1 VRLMRSVRL
10 LPSGNGSAMTGPSD
24 GASERFVVHP
34 PAELAAIV
42 RIAAVPDI
50 PFASFAHALQPKV
63 DDEGELVDWVL
74 SSAVLDPAPARGVSV
89 SDYWAWRRC
98 WEQRHWL
105 GPVTNAVALVA
116 HTARLAGDQSGPLA
130 DLLPTEALL
139 AGADADVVVGA
150 LERALASIAT
160 ARQLVNNG
168 GGNGLGFIDDTPRR
182 RARAGLARTWSPID
196 GDEVLA
202 AAART
207 RVVADPTPGLTV
219 EHHGDTGRR
228 TIALQRVDFTGDE
241 AVLFGP
247 GGVETRIPQN
257 DARPLGWLVPGA
269 LSWRVRPVPLS
280 LVWGSLIDGLEAA
293 VSLSAAH
300 GGMIRLTTTSPLG

>member
-1 VRLMRSVRL
+1 
-10 LPSGNGSAMTGPSD
+10 MTEPPD
-24 GASERFVVHP
+24 GAPERFVVHP

-50 PFASFAHALQPKV
+50 PFASFAHALQPKI
-63 DDEGELVDWVL
+63 DEAGELVDWVL

-89 SDYWAWRRC
+89 SDYWEWRRC

-105 GPVTNAVALVA
+105 GPVTNAVALVT
-116 HTARLAGDQSGPLA
+116 HTRRLMGDDDGPL
-130 DLLPTEALL
+130 DELLPTEALL
-139 AGADADVVVGA
+139 AGTDADVVIGA
-150 LERALASIAT
+150 LAHALSSIAT
-160 ARQLVNNG
+160 ARQLVHNG

-182 RARAGLARTWSPID
+182 RARPGLARTWSPID
-196 GDEVLA
+196 GEEVLA

-207 RVVADPTPGLTV
+207 RVIADPAPALTV
-219 EHHGDTGRR
+219 EYHGDTGRR
-228 TIALQRVDFTGDE
+228 TVALQRVDFTGDE

-247 GGVETRIPQN
+247 AGVEMRIPQS

-269 LSWRVRPVPLS
+269 LSWRVRPVPLT
-280 LVWGSLIDGLEAA
+280 LVWGSLVDGLEAA

>member
-1 VRLMRSVRL
+1 
-10 LPSGNGSAMTGPSD
+10 MTGPSN
-24 GASERFVVHP
+24 GATGALRRAPAGGARRDRADRCRPRHPVRVV
-34 PAELAAIV
+34 
-42 RIAAVPDI
+42 R
-50 PFASFAHALQPKV
+50 AHAPTQGRRR
-63 DDEGELVDWVL
+63 GELVDWVL

-105 GPVTNAVALVA
+105 GPVTNAVALVT
-116 HTARLAGDQSGPLA
+116 HTGRLAGDESGPLA

-202 AAART
+202 RRRARGSSPIRPRVSPSSITATPAAEPLRCSGWTSPAT
-207 RVVADPTPGLTV
+207 R
-219 EHHGDTGRR
+219 
-228 TIALQRVDFTGDE
+228 QC
-241 AVLFGP
+241 FGP